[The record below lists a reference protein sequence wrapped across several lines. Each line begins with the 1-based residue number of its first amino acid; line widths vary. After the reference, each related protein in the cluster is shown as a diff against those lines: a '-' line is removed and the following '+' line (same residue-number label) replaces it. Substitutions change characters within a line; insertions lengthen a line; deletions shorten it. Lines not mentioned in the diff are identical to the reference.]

1 MMTILDGRIEKN
13 MRYPVEETAAKH
25 ERIVKEASRLFRERG
40 FENVGCCPES
50 SISCPY
56 GRGNFRNRAQQCC
69 APTRRAHPG
78 RKNSAYGAASVADE
92 EVIPRESN

>member
-1 MMTILDGRIEKN
+1 